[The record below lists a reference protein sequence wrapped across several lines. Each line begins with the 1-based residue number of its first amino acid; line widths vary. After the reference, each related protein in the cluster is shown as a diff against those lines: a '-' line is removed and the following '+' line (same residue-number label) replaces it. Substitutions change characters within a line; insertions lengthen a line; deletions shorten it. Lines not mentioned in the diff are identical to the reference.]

1 MRQNISWAAAALVI
15 ASLAQGQT
23 CPKGTEPASWGITKD
38 QVTGEV
44 RQLACVDARGRLAL
58 TTKTLNSIRFADQF
72 DTIQAAVDD
81 LPANGGTVFL
91 PAGTYT
97 TGTIT
102 LPLTPKVVNLI
113 GAGMQSTVLQAK
125 APNIPI
131 IKGGAYPTE
140 SARNVIGGF
149 SVKAHASG
157 STGSAID
164 VAGCRTCVFHD
175 IEYLSNGS
183 ANFASFFHFASYA
196 DGGPSHCYG
205 NLVRHPVVQG
215 QTGPAA
221 VFLFD
226 NGGTGSPNY
235 QANAN
240 EIQDIWINYNSG
252 ITAVIDA
259 RRSALTKIS
268 GGLVERNSG
277 AVVLV
282 PGTNTIF
289 ENIWMELN
297 ATVPVVPTTGT
308 DGSSNGV
315 KFLNNYI
322 SAPFT
327 LTLPPFIHDWLVAGN
342 YPPAN
347 LTFMDSGSRNILQSG
362 STSGAWK
369 TTAEIVRDNPGSA
382 DQYWARLFQT
392 VAGAYPGSPI
402 IRGETDNVDGL
413 ETDPVLNLSRTPA
426 LQGLALRPVLF
437 DEGVPETAALALANA
452 AQPTTRLTNRKA
464 GVIDP
469 SVPAGTRA
477 LIVANRKAVADF
489 PTQRLESEMIF
500 AGLSRDGG
508 GLRHA
513 RVPIKFCEKTGC
525 TVTVAWKP
533 AFVDANYTPTC
544 TLSDAAPPS
553 KSAGLRLGKIRTQGT
568 NSIGVDIDNLGAS
581 PAGGIV
587 NCIAVHD

>member
-1 MRQNISWAAAALVI
+1 MRQNIFWVAAVLVFASI
-15 ASLAQGQT
+15 AHGQT

-58 TTKTLNSIRFADQF
+58 TTQTLNSIRFANQF

-81 LPANGGTVFL
+81 LPANGGTVFI

-113 GAGMQSTVLQAK
+113 GAGMQSTVLQAN

-157 STGSAID
+157 STASAIEM
-164 VAGCRTCVFHD
+164 AGCRACVFHD

-205 NLVRHPVVQG
+205 NVVRHPVVHA
-215 QTGPAA
+215 QTGPAT

-240 EIQDIWINYNSG
+240 EIQDIWIYYNYG
-252 ITAVIDA
+252 ITTVIDA
-259 RRSALTKIS
+259 LRSALTKIS
-268 GGLVERNSG
+268 GGVVERNSG

-289 ENIWMELN
+289 ENIWMEGN
-297 ATVPVVPTTGT
+297 AAFPVVPTRGT

-322 SAPFT
+322 STPFT
-327 LTLPPFIHDWLVAGN
+327 LTLPPSIHDWLIAGN

-347 LTFMDSGSRNILQSG
+347 LTVMNSGSRNTLQSG
-362 STSGAWK
+362 SVSG
-369 TTAEIVRDNPGSA
+369 VREAAADVIQDNSGSG
-382 DQYWARLFQT
+382 DQYWARLFHT
-392 VAGAYPGSPI
+392 VGGAYPGSPI
-402 IRGETDNVDGL
+402 ITGEADNVDGL
-413 ETDPVLNLSRTPA
+413 ETGPLLNLSRTPA
-426 LQGLALRPVLF
+426 LEGLALRPVLLG
-437 DEGVPETAALALANA
+437 EEVPETAAPSLANA
-452 AQPTTRLTNRKA
+452 LQSTTRLTNTKA
-464 GVIDP
+464 GVIDS
-469 SVPAGTRA
+469 SVPADTGA
-477 LIVANRKAVADF
+477 LIVASTKPLADF
-489 PTQRLESEMIF
+489 PTQRPESRIIL
-500 AGLSRDGG
+500 AGLSRERGS
-508 GLRHA
+508 LRHA
-513 RVPIKFCEKTGC
+513 RVPIKFCEKMGC
-525 TVTVAWKP
+525 TVTVAWEP

-544 TLSDAAPPS
+544 TLSDAAPLS
-553 KSAGLRLGKIRTQGT
+553 KSAGLRLGKIRTQGAS
-568 NSIGVDIDNLGAS
+568 SIGVDIDNLGAS
-581 PAGGIV
+581 PAGGTL